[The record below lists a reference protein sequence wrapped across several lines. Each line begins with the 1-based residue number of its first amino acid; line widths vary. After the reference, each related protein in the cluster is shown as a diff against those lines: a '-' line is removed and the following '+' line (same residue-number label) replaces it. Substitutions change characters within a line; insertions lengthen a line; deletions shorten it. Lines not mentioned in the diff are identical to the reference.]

1 MTTSNPPSTPPR
13 QPASTPRTDWAL
25 AADLDCV
32 LFDAERIGNRVHEL
46 GAEIARDY
54 AERPPLLVG
63 ILCGCFPFLADLV
76 RSIDLPLEVDFIGV
90 SSYGDDTVSSGVV
103 RTTKDL
109 ERSIEGEHV
118 LVIEDIVD
126 TGLTMQY
133 LLDNLRTRRPASL
146 EVCALL
152 HKAGPKSFPVRYVGF
167 PCPDA
172 FVVGYGL
179 DFAGKYRN
187 LPMIGAL
194 RSDRRSH

>member
-1 MTTSNPPSTPPR
+1 MSPSG
-13 QPASTPRTDWAL
+13 SDFAL
-25 AADLDCV
+25 ASDLDEI
-32 LFDAERIGNRVHEL
+32 LFSAEKIATRVEEL
-46 GAEIARDY
+46 GRQITRDY

-76 RSIDLPLEVDFIGV
+76 RAIDLPLQVDFMGV

-126 TGLTMQY
+126 TGLTMRY
-133 LLDNLRTRRPASL
+133 LLDNLRTRRPASV
-146 EVCALL
+146 EICALL
-152 HKAGPKSFPVRYVGF
+152 HKRGPNAFPVRYVGF
-167 PCPDA
+167 DCPDA

-179 DFAGKYRN
+179 DYAGKYRN
-187 LPMIGAL
+187 LPMIGSLHPDA
-194 RSDRRSH
+194 R

>member
-1 MTTSNPPSTPPR
+1 MTR
-13 QPASTPRTDWAL
+13 RTQLEL
-25 AADLDCV
+25 ARDLDKV
-32 LFDAERIGNRVHEL
+32 LFSAEQIAARVREL
-46 GAEIARDY
+46 GEQVAQDY
-54 AERPPLLVG
+54 ADRPPLLVG

-76 RSIDLPLEVDFIGV
+76 RSIDLPLRVDFMGL
-90 SSYGDDTVSSGVV
+90 SSYGDDTASSGVV

-118 LVIEDIVD
+118 LVVEDIVD
-126 TGLTMQY
+126 TGLTMRY

-152 HKAGPKSFPVRYVGF
+152 HKPGPQALPVRYVGF

-179 DFAGKYRN
+179 DYAGRYRN
-187 LPMIGAL
+187 LPMIGSL
-194 RSDRRSH
+194 RSHAR

>member
-1 MTTSNPPSTPPR
+1 MSQQGAR
-13 QPASTPRTDWAL
+13 FEL
-25 AADLDCV
+25 ARDLDEV
-32 LFDAERIGNRVHEL
+32 LFSAEQIATRVGEL
-46 GAEIARDY
+46 GRQIASDY
-54 AERPPLLVG
+54 AARPPLLVG

-76 RSIDLPLEVDFIGV
+76 RSIDLPLQVDFIGV

-126 TGLTMQY
+126 TGLTMRY
-133 LLDNLRTRRPASL
+133 LLDNLRTRRPASV

-152 HKAGPKSFPVRYVGF
+152 HKRGPTAFPVRYVGF
-167 PCPDA
+167 DCPDA

-179 DFAGKYRN
+179 DYAGKYRN
-187 LPMIGAL
+187 LPMIGSL
-194 RSDRRSH
+194 RAEAR